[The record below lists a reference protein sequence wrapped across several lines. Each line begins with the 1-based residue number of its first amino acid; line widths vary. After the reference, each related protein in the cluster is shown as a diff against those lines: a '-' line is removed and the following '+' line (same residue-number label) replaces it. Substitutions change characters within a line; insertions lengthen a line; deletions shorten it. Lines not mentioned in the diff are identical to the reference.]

1 MKATMIVNRPNS
13 KRRGTQIQSVA
24 KAIDI
29 LRCFGHEHP
38 TLSVTEISH
47 RLDLHKSTV
56 SRLLRTLEQGGLVTC
71 EERTGHYRL
80 GLGLLE
86 MAGLVMEG
94 SNLRTLAQP
103 HLRAL
108 AEASGETANLAVL
121 DRENVVNIDQILSPQ
136 TIKHVGWIGRRNPLH
151 CTSGGRVFLAFGPE
165 ARVRRVLTQALPAY
179 TPATLTD
186 PSRLVEELARVRQ
199 DGYAVARE
207 EFETGLTAI
216 AAPIRNGRDEVI
228 ATCSVS
234 GPSFRFS
241 ADAIPVRVRQV
252 LQAAARIS
260 QEAMVSG
267 IAHVEGRYETRGWNH
282 GQSLGAADTA

>member
-1 MKATMIVNRPNS
+1 MEAIVVRDRPVS

-29 LRCFGHEHP
+29 LCCFRRESP

-47 RLDLHKSTV
+47 RLNLHKSTV
-56 SRLLRTLEQGGLVTC
+56 SRLLLTLEQGGLVSC

-80 GLGLLE
+80 GFGLLE

-94 SNLRTLAQP
+94 SDLRTLAQP

-121 DRENVVNIDQILSPQ
+121 DGEHVVNIDQILSPQ

-165 ARVRRVLTQALPAY
+165 ARAQRVLTQALPAY
-179 TPATLTD
+179 TPATITD
-186 PSRLVEELARVRQ
+186 PGRLVEELAQVRQ
-199 DGYAVARE
+199 DGYALARE
-207 EFETGLTAI
+207 EFETGLAAI
-216 AAPIRNGRDEVI
+216 AAPIRNARGEVI

-241 ADAIPVRVRQV
+241 ADAIPVRVTQV

-260 QEAMVSG
+260 QEVMVSG
-267 IAHVEGRYETRGWNH
+267 IAYVEGRHETRG
-282 GQSLGAADTA
+282 